1 MKIASFSENLEF
13 EKRISVTPEIA
24 SKYLS
29 LGFEVILKNNYGKH
43 LGFEDNDYIKL
54 GVKFAS
60 EDQDLVNDANIF
72 IQHSLPSDNQLSI
85 LKSDQ
90 TLIGVFNPYE
100 NKDKLE
106 NLTKKIKYI
115 FTRNVAKNN
124 SCTINGYFIISS

>member
-106 NLTKKIKYI
+106 NLTKK
-115 FTRNVAKNN
+115 N
-124 SCTINGYFIISS
+124 